1 MTGMPGL
8 PLVPTLVTM
17 LATLVLG
24 AGLAAR
30 TARREGRE
38 RGVRAGAAVLLVG
51 ASVTVMILTWAGLG
65 SPGTGGVNLIP
76 GAGIRAA
83 SANVNAR
90 VGLINLVGNVALF
103 VPIGFLAVL
112 AGGSTRRAIMIAA
125 GLSAL
130 IEVVQFV
137 VGRTADVDDVLLN
150 ALGGAM
156 GALFAQV
163 LFMAWQ
169 ARTART

>member
-1 MTGMPGL
+1 MPDL
-8 PLVPTLVTM
+8 PLAPALATM

-24 AGLAAR
+24 AALAAT
-30 TARREGRE
+30 TARRKGRE

-51 ASVTVMILTWAGLG
+51 ASITVMILTWAGLG
-65 SPGTGGVNLIP
+65 SPGNGGVNLMP

-83 SANVNAR
+83 MDNVNAR
-90 VGLINLVGNVALF
+90 VGLINLIGNVALF

-112 AGGSTRRAIMIAA
+112 AGQSTRRAIVIAV
-125 GLSAL
+125 GVSVM

-137 VGRTADVDDVLLN
+137 LGRTADIDDVLLN

-156 GALFAQV
+156 GALFAPV